1 MNWEAIGAV
10 GETLAALGV
19 IVTLVYLASQLR
31 QNTNAL
37 RSASYEHWNDVST
50 SFTDFLASHA
60 EALSEIELHANLND
74 LTSAQ
79 QKLIWAMA
87 ILGVNQA
94 QTAFLQHR
102 AGALDED
109 VFDSRIRQFEAWI
122 QDSPLIKE
130 TWISGLSSAQTPAFV
145 EFIEGRASGLRAEGS
160 S

>member
-10 GETLAALGV
+10 GETLGALGV
-19 IVTLVYLASQLR
+19 IVTLVYLAGQLR
-31 QNTNAL
+31 QNTRAL

-50 SFTDFLASHA
+50 SYTDFLSNHA
-60 EALSEIELHANLND
+60 EALSEIESHNNLHE

-79 QKLIWAMA
+79 NKLVWAMA

-122 QDSPLIKE
+122 QDSPLLKE
-130 TWISGLSSAQTPAFV
+130 TWISGLSAAQTPAFV
-145 EFIEGRASGLRAEGS
+145 EFVEARVSGLRPQGS